1 MTNGAHSPHLPL
13 LASFFFLF
21 VSSWTCFS
29 LKCMNCS
36 WSSCLPLLSQPSP
49 KTGFSLLTF
58 IQGRLCIVQSLVVF
72 PNRSDTLHVSTSV
85 CLTHRASTFSLLIVI
100 GEVLYELRFM
110 LPATQLLITLTHTA
124 HDEEKIQSCPAFLG
138 PPLPHFAQQS
148 KKLASFVY

>member
-1 MTNGAHSPHLPL
+1 MEHIAHTFFYWLLLPL
-13 LASFFFLF
+13 CFLLDLLFFEMHELLLELLPSFAL
-21 VSSWTCFS
+21 
-29 LKCMNCS
+29 
-36 WSSCLPLLSQPSP
+36 QPSP
-49 KTGFSLLTF
+49 KTGFSLFTL

-148 KKLASFVY
+148 KNLVSFVY